1 MERQP
6 ILETSRFLLRP
17 FDISDSK
24 RVQELAGDIKVATY
38 TLNIPHPY
46 EDGMA
51 EGWISTH
58 KEHLEQDKIVTYAV
72 VIKETQELIGAIS
85 LILNLNHKKA
95 EIGYWFGVPYW
106 NNGYCTEA
114 TTEIIKYG
122 FEQLGLNKIYACA
135 VAENT
140 GSWRVMEKAGM
151 DYEGLR
157 RQEVLKWGEFKDL
170 KYYYILRE
178 DYYKSE
184 VLK

>member
-1 MERQP
+1 MEKQP
-6 ILETSRFLLRP
+6 ILRTSRLLLRP
-17 FDISDSK
+17 FDMNDAK
-24 RVQELAGDIKVATY
+24 QVQELAGDIRVATH

-51 EGWISTH
+51 EGWINTH
-58 KEHLEQDKIVTYAV
+58 KELLEQDKTVNYAV
-72 VIKETQELIGAIS
+72 VINETQELIGAIS
-85 LILNLNHKKA
+85 LMLNLNHKKA

-114 TTEIIKYG
+114 TIEIIKFG
-122 FEQLGLNKIYACA
+122 FEQLGLNKLIACA

-151 DYEGLR
+151 SFEGVR

-178 DYYKSE
+178 HYYR
-184 VLK
+184 